1 MSDDAQP
8 DEPAKP
14 KIIFEKAVSGRSTCK
29 ATGEKI
35 EKGELRVGLEA
46 FLGGRIS
53 MTWQACDHLRR
64 VLAPTP
70 CPRAV
75 LRFRTA
81 RHRHGGAIG
90 WHGAHIQRVRTLNGD
105 HTRVYASCRKRCR
118 FWRAAAWSTRP
129 PAWASARRRGT
140 SSKRQAPV
148 LCFRQPALQL
158 RAVRQ
163 SKETIVCSKCF

>member
-53 MTWQACDHLRR
+53 MTWQARDNLRR
-64 VLAPTP
+64 VLAPNP
-70 CPRAV
+70 LP
-75 LRFRTA
+75 
-81 RHRHGGAIG
+81 
-90 WHGAHIQRVRTLNGD
+90 
-105 HTRVYASCRKRCR
+105 SCC
-118 FWRAAAWSTRP
+118 AALPHSSP
-129 PAWASARRRGT
+129 P
-140 SSKRQAPV
+140 P
-148 LCFRQPALQL
+148 
-158 RAVRQ
+158 
-163 SKETIVCSKCF
+163 